1 MTSPGV
7 RRWPTPSAARRAR
20 WGFFYITGH
29 GIDPALIAGVREAA
43 KQIFALPM
51 EEKMNYYIGPL
62 QKP

>member
-7 RRWPTPSAARRAR
+7 RRWPTPSAARRAKV
-20 WGFFYITGH
+20 GFFYITGH

-51 EEKMNYYIGPL
+51 EGR
-62 QKP
+62 